1 VLTIPAAGAIGASME
16 LLTRV
21 PGGPVIVF
29 LLTAAIATLAFLAR
43 RQQTRARLV
52 PAQA

>member
-1 VLTIPAAGAIGASME
+1 VLMAVIAA
-16 LLTRV
+16 
-21 PGGPVIVF
+21 
-29 LLTAAIATLAFLAR
+29 LAFLAR

>member
-1 VLTIPAAGAIGASME
+1 ME
-16 LLTRV
+16 LLTRA
-21 PGGPVIVF
+21 PGGSLIVF
-29 LLTAAIATLAFLAR
+29 VLMAVIAALAFLAR